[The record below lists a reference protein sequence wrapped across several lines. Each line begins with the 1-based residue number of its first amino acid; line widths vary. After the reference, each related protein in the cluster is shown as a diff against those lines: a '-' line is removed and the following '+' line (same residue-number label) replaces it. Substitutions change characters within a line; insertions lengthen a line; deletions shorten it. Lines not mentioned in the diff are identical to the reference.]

1 MDEQVMRQ
9 STNNEQA
16 VNRSSMPMEF
26 GIDRWVADKD
36 PRVPDLQG
44 QMLKTVYYDEIP
56 DGEAYLK
63 CANDGSNYT
72 HIPNGA
78 WLDSE
83 RTTSD
88 PAYLLRLGV
97 DAWSGYYFSGITSK
111 DQTWEFDDSGQ
122 IEAYKFNFIVEVAEE
137 DTAIGGKYIYED
149 KHEEAA
155 K

>member
-1 MDEQVMRQ
+1 M
-9 STNNEQA
+9 
-16 VNRSSMPMEF
+16 
-26 GIDRWVADKD
+26 
-36 PRVPDLQG
+36 
-44 QMLKTVYYDEIP
+44 
-56 DGEAYLK
+56 
-63 CANDGSNYT
+63 
-72 HIPNGA
+72 
-78 WLDSE
+78 
-83 RTTSD
+83 
-88 PAYLLRLGV
+88 